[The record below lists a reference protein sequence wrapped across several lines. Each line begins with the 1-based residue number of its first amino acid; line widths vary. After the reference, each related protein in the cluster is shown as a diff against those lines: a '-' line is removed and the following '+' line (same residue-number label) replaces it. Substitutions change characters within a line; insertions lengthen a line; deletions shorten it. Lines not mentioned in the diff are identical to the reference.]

1 MYSMI
6 DLRNFLE
13 NNNSDFEILAH
24 NTPIISTQDAAKY
37 FDIEKAAPTFIMET
51 DLGLVAFI
59 ISSKRGKINFKEM
72 KEKLGFSELKMADR
86 EKVQKITGYSTGA
99 IPLIGHKLPC
109 VFDDCLL
116 DYDYIYGGSG
126 DELQTLKITPNDVMY
141 LNNVIKHIT
150 REDYQ

>member
-1 MYSMI
+1 M
-6 DLRNFLE
+6 R
-13 NNNSDFEILAH
+13 
-24 NTPIISTQDAAKY
+24 Q
-37 FDIEKAAPTFIMET
+37 
-51 DLGLVAFI
+51 
-59 ISSKRGKINFKEM
+59 
-72 KEKLGFSELKMADR
+72 KLGFSKLKMADR
-86 EKVQKITGYSTGA
+86 EKVQKITGYSAGA

-126 DELQTLKITPNDVMY
+126 DELQTLKITPNDVMC